1 MRGRPSR
8 SGICAAAV
16 AAVLL
21 AGAVTACSSSGGSG
35 GKQTI
40 RFVWWGNQDRA
51 TATQKAVAAF
61 EAKNPNIK
69 VQTEFSGYASYVQKL
84 TTQIAGGA
92 APDLIQLDRPTFG
105 EYQQKHAL
113 VDLTPNVGKTLHLD
127 KVPSELLAGEQS
139 DGDQYAVPAG
149 QTTQMLVYD
158 ATLFAKAGVTVPAS
172 GWTWEQFNTDMQK
185 VGAATGVPGTTDF
198 GWAIDWFDSWLH
210 GRGKSLYTNDGQL
223 AFTADDLTQFWTM
236 TSTLAKNKG
245 ASNAQATTKMDG
257 STQNSALVGGKS
269 ASEINYDSNLT
280 SYLSSYKGTLKT
292 APLPT
297 DGTGPAQSGMA
308 ALPPVYFAVP
318 KQAHHQDAALK
329 LLDFLINDP
338 GAGTTLGATRGV
350 PPNLQIRQQ
359 VCTAATTDKGN
370 KAVCDYETTVKDK
383 IGPSSGWFWPS
394 GSSAIKTDFQ
404 QVYDNVI
411 FGKASVQDAAGQLVN
426 DAKQS
431 LSS

>member
-1 MRGRPSR
+1 MKKRPSR
-8 SGICAAAV
+8 YGICAAIA

-21 AGAVTACSSSGGSG
+21 TGAVTACSSSGGGSG

-69 VQTEFSGYASYVQKL
+69 VQTEFSGYAAYVQKL

-113 VDLTPNVGKTLHLD
+113 FDLTPEVGKTLHLD
-127 KVPSELLAGEQS
+127 QVPPALLAGEQS

-158 ATLFAKAGVTVPAS
+158 STLFTKAGVTVPAS
-172 GWTWEQFNTDMQK
+172 GWTWEQFITDMKK
-185 VGAATGVPGTTDF
+185 VGAATGTPGTTDF

-210 GRGKSLYTNDGQL
+210 TRGKSLYGSDGQL

-236 TSTLAKNKG
+236 TSTLAKDKG

-257 STQNSALVGGKS
+257 STQNSALVGKKA

-280 SYLSSYKGTLKT
+280 SYVSSYQGGSLKT
-292 APLPT
+292 APLPS

-318 KQAHHQDAALK
+318 KQAGHHDAALK

-338 GAGTTLGATRGV
+338 SAGTILGATRGV
-350 PPNLQIRQQ
+350 PPNQQVRQQ
-359 VCTAATTDKGN
+359 VCSSSAAGN
-370 KAVCDYETTVKDK
+370 QAVCAYEASVKDK
-383 IGPSSGWFWPS
+383 IGPSASWYWPS

-411 FGKASVQDAAGQLVN
+411 FGKSSVSDAANQLIN